1 MRAII
6 RAVALIVLLSGLLAV
21 QPIARAQ
28 TPVGLASLQIA
39 FWPEFDRDGV
49 LVLVDGAL
57 SPDTALPAT
66 VTFTLPVEPF
76 AVAEQATDGSLVNAQ
91 YTTAPA
97 GQAFAVTLT
106 LQQPNFRVEYYD
118 PALTRDGDV
127 RSYAYSWQ
135 TPFSAG
141 AVALRVQLPAGA
153 TDLKLGPEFGSPA
166 PGEFGLSYYGQN
178 LGAVAA
184 GDTISTSFS
193 YTKSGSALTVDQ
205 IDTGSTGSSAQP
217 TVEVVSTTT
226 PAPDY
231 TPWLASAAVALVAIL
246 LIAIVWLRGRQE
258 IEEPRSSHR
267 RTRRAG
273 RATVETTRPTAVGP
287 APRSEATGAPRQF
300 CTQCG
305 EPVAGDDRFCRRCG
319 APVKTS

>member
-1 MRAII
+1 MRAFN
-6 RAVALIVLLSGLLAV
+6 RFATLVALLGGLLIGLPV
-21 QPIARAQ
+21 ARAQ
-28 TPVGLASLQIA
+28 TPVGLASLQVA
-39 FWPEFDRDGV
+39 FWPEFDQESV
-49 LVLVDGAL
+49 LVLIDGAL
-57 SPDTALPAT
+57 LPDTTLPAT
-66 VTFTLPVEPF
+66 VTLTLPVEPL

-91 YTTAPA
+91 YTTTPA

-118 PALTRDGDV
+118 PALTRNGDV
-127 RSYAYSWQ
+127 RTYAYSWQ
-135 TPFSAG
+135 VPVSIG
-141 AVALRVQLPAGA
+141 AATFRVQQPAGA
-153 TDLKLGPEFGSPA
+153 TDLKLPTEFGSPT

-178 LGAVAA
+178 LGALGA
-184 GDTISTSFS
+184 GDTISTTFS

-217 TVEVVSTTT
+217 TVEVASVAT

-231 TPWLASAAVALVAIL
+231 TPWLASAAVALVAIV
-246 LIAIVWLRGRQE
+246 LIVIIWLRGRQE
-258 IEEPRSSHR
+258 PEEPRSSHR
-267 RTRRAG
+267 RSRRVG

-287 APRSEATGAPRQF
+287 APRTEAAGAQRQF

-305 EPVAGDDRFCRRCG
+305 EPVAVDDRFCRRCG